1 MQPKKEIA
9 DKRSKSR
16 CMYCNQL
23 SWGKGCRYAPHGVH
37 FHADVPTLC
46 AYCGNPAYGVGCH
59 LNPIGNIHI
68 HGINYNSMIR
78 EQIQGFLTSKVLLN
92 ELQKSYTE
100 FECYKL
106 GIIDDKGNRIKS
118 PVTEQEQ
125 ASFTPIIKT
134 ILTLKRYLG
143 SKVELINATN
153 SLDKETIPVKENIE
167 TYKRALLYKDKIEAN
182 INELYRILDEAHA
195 SGISLEEIQKF
206 IKS

>member
-23 SWGKGCRYAPHGVH
+23 SWGKGCRYAPHGIH
-37 FHADVPTLC
+37 FHVDVPTLC

-59 LNPIGNIHI
+59 MNPTGNVHI
-68 HGINYNSMIR
+68 HGINYNSMFR
-78 EQIQGFLTSKVLLN
+78 EQLQGFLTNKVFLN
-92 ELQKSYTE
+92 ELKKPYKE
-100 FECYKL
+100 FECFKL
-106 GIIDDKGNRIKS
+106 GLIDESGNKLKAPI
-118 PVTEQEQ
+118 TEQER
-125 ASFTPIIKT
+125 AAYSPMVKT

-143 SKVELINATN
+143 SKVELMDAANLLEKE
-153 SLDKETIPVKENIE
+153 SLPLKEDIE
-167 TYKRALLYKDKIEAN
+167 SYKKLLEFKDRIESN
-182 INELYRILDEAHA
+182 VNELYKILDEAFS